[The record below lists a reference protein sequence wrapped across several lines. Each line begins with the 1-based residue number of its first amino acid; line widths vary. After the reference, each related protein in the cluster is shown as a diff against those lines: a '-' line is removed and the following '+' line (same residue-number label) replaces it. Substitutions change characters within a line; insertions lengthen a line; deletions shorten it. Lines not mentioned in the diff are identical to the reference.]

1 MLSLFRRS
9 GGDRPEADAETA
21 AARALLK
28 RAAAVLQAAAEGDLE
43 QRILHVE
50 GEGDVQTIVHAI
62 NGLLDRVDA
71 FVRESQA
78 ALEHASEGK
87 YYRRVLPQGMLGS
100 FRRAVNVINAATERM
115 AEHKKQLDEDDAARL
130 ALAERVE
137 HTAIELVAAADELR
151 STTRNISSTAAAVA
165 DRCSVVST
173 TTRQF
178 TSQIREM
185 AAATQGLAANAG
197 EVSVQVNEACGL
209 AGTAVEEAARTQAV
223 VVGLAESSR
232 QIGAVTKLINEVA
245 FKTRILAL
253 NASIEAAR
261 VGDLGKGFGV
271 VANEVNQVA
280 ARTAEAASEIEGYV
294 DGIQTSS
301 TGAVDAITRIG
312 DTVRRVETMFDAMTH
327 SSTRQLDS
335 SRKMT
340 SNPKELADGTQIIET
355 NIGEVLEG
363 TRDTQVATSQM
374 LTAVCELSNLAES
387 LREEAERL
395 VERGQRTPQSRPASA
410 TPQAATRPAGPP
422 RGVPALR

>member
-1 MLSLFRRS
+1 MLNLFRRS
-9 GGDRPEADAETA
+9 PPDKTESETLTA
-21 AARALLK
+21 VERELLRRAVP
-28 RAAAVLQAAAEGDLE
+28 VLQAAAAGDLE
-43 QRILHVE
+43 KRVLHIE
-50 GEGDVQTIVHAI
+50 GEGDVQAI
-62 NGLLDRVDA
+62 MHGVNHLLDMVDA

-78 ALEHASEGK
+78 ALEHASQGK
-87 YYRRVLPQGMLGS
+87 YYRRVLPQGMMGS

-130 ALAERVE
+130 QLAERVE
-137 HTAIELVAAADELR
+137 HTAIELVAAAEELR
-151 STTRNISSTAAAVA
+151 STATNISSTAATVA

-178 TSQIREM
+178 TSSIREM
-185 AAATQGLAANAG
+185 ATATQGLAANAS
-197 EVSVQVNEACGL
+197 EVSVQVNEACDL
-209 AGTAVEEAARTQAV
+209 AGTAVDEAEKTQVV

-294 DGIQTSS
+294 DGIRTSS

-340 SNPKELADGTQIIET
+340 GNPKDLADGTQVIET

-363 TRDTQVATSQM
+363 TRDTQVATAQM
-374 LTAVCELSNLAES
+374 LAAVCELSNLAES

-395 VERGQRTPQSRPASA
+395 VERGQGSA
-410 TPQAATRPAGPP
+410 RGRSAAAKPQAGTRAAAPAK
-422 RGVPALR
+422 RVPALR